1 MNDNDNDND
10 KTKVKSYIYHKVCKK
25 SPNDDIFSEMN
36 FFGLLKLTQVKN
48 ILGLIRKNKNDCQKA
63 ARVEKE

>member
-1 MNDNDNDND
+1 MNHNDNDND

-36 FFGLLKLTQVKN
+36 FFGLLNLTQVKN

-63 ARVEKE
+63 ARVKKE